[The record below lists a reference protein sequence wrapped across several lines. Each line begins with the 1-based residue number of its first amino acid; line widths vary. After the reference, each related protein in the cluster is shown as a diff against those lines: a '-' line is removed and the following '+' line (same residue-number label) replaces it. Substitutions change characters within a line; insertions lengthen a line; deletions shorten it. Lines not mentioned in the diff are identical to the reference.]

1 MISSER
7 LHAIRAFVQAVQA
20 GGFSRAAEQ
29 LGLSR
34 STVGKAVARLE
45 QRLQVRLFQRTTRS
59 LSLTDEGQLFYDDC
73 LKALAALEAAESQL
87 AARARTPEGRLRVS
101 LPVLFG
107 QKWVLPP
114 LLALTDR
121 YPQLH
126 LEALFSNRAS
136 DLAEEGIDLAVRIGA
151 PGDAAAITARLLGEQ
166 KQILCAAPA
175 YLARQGEPGA
185 VAELLQHQAIGML
198 RDGRSQPWQLLDPQG
213 KTQRL
218 QPPARLRLGNME
230 AVLGA
235 ACAGHGIAM
244 LPRWL
249 AHDALTVGTLREILP
264 GSCGPGLAI
273 NVVWLKG
280 TAMPLRVRVAI
291 DALLAAFMP
300 KAPWQ

>member
-73 LKALAALEAAESQL
+73 LKALAALEAAENQL
-87 AARARTPEGRLRVS
+87 AARAHTPEGRLRVS

-107 QKWVLPP
+107 QKWVMPP
-114 LLALTDR
+114 LLSLADR
-121 YPQLH
+121 YPRLQID
-126 LEALFSNRAS
+126 ALFSNRRV
-136 DLAEEGIDLAVRIGA
+136 DLAEEGIDLAVRIGS
-151 PGDAAAITARLLGEQ
+151 PGDAAAITARQLGEQ
-166 KQILCAAPA
+166 QQILCAAPA
-175 YLARQGEPGA
+175 YLARQGEPDR
-185 VAELLQHQAIGML
+185 VAELSRYQAVGLL
-198 RDGRSQPWQLLDPQG
+198 RDGRSPPWQLMDEQG
-213 KTQRL
+213 KVQRVTL
-218 QPPARLRLGNME
+218 PTRLRLSNME
-230 AVLGA
+230 AALSAV
-235 ACAGHGIAM
+235 CAGQGIAM

-249 AHDALTVGTLREILP
+249 AHDALAAGTLQEILP
-264 GSCGPGLAI
+264 GSCGAGLVI

-280 TAMPLRVRVAI
+280 ITMPLRVRVAI
-291 DALLAAFMP
+291 EALLSAFTP

>member
-20 GGFSRAAEQ
+20 GSFSRAAEQ

-87 AARARTPEGRLRVS
+87 AARARKPEGRLRVS

-107 QKWVLPP
+107 QKWVMPP
-114 LLALTDR
+114 LLALADR
-121 YPQLH
+121 YPQLQI
-126 LEALFSNRAS
+126 EALFSNRAA
-136 DLAEEGIDLAVRIGA
+136 DLAEEGIDLAVRIGS
-151 PGDAAAITARLLGEQ
+151 PGDAAAITARQLGEQ
-166 KQILCAAPA
+166 QQILCAAPA
-175 YLARQGEPGA
+175 YLKRQGQPGRL
-185 VAELLQHQAIGML
+185 AELVQHQAIGML
-198 RDGRSQPWQLLDPQG
+198 RDGRSQLWHLLDEQG
-213 KTQRL
+213 KPQRL
-218 QPPARLRLGNME
+218 LPPTRLRLGNME
-230 AVLGA
+230 AVVSA
-235 ACAGHGIAM
+235 ACAGQGIAM

-249 AHDALTVGTLREILP
+249 AHDALTTGTLREILP
-264 GSCGPGLAI
+264 GSCGAGLAI
-273 NVVWLKG
+273 HVVWLKG
-280 TAMPLRVRVAI
+280 TTMPLRIRVAI
-291 DALLAAFMP
+291 DALLAAFTP

>member
-20 GGFSRAAEQ
+20 GSFSRAAEQ

-107 QKWVLPP
+107 QKWVMPP
-114 LLALTDR
+114 LLALADR
-121 YPQLH
+121 YPQLQI
-126 LEALFSNRAS
+126 EALFSNRAA
-136 DLAEEGIDLAVRIGA
+136 DLAEEGIDLAVRIGS
-151 PGDAAAITARLLGEQ
+151 PGDAAAITARQLGEQ
-166 KQILCAAPA
+166 QQILCAAPA
-175 YLARQGEPGA
+175 YLKRQGQPGRL
-185 VAELLQHQAIGML
+185 AELAQHQAIGML
-198 RDGRSQPWQLLDPQG
+198 RDGRSQLWHLLDEQG
-213 KTQRL
+213 KPQRL
-218 QPPARLRLGNME
+218 LPPTRLRLGNME
-230 AVLGA
+230 AVVSA
-235 ACAGHGIAM
+235 ACAGQGIAM

-249 AHDALTVGTLREILP
+249 AHDALTTGTLREILP
-264 GSCGPGLAI
+264 GSCGAGLAI
-273 NVVWLKG
+273 HVVWLKG
-280 TAMPLRVRVAI
+280 TTMPLRIRVAI
-291 DALLAAFMP
+291 DALLAAFTP

>member
-20 GGFSRAAEQ
+20 GSFSRAAEQ

-87 AARARTPEGRLRVS
+87 AARARKPEGRLRVS

-107 QKWVLPP
+107 QKWVMPP
-114 LLALTDR
+114 LLALADR
-121 YPQLH
+121 YPQLQI
-126 LEALFSNRAS
+126 EALFSNRAA
-136 DLAEEGIDLAVRIGA
+136 DLAEEGIDLAVRIGS
-151 PGDAAAITARLLGEQ
+151 PGDAAAITARQLGEQ
-166 KQILCAAPA
+166 QQILCAAPA
-175 YLARQGEPGA
+175 YLKRQGQPGRL
-185 VAELLQHQAIGML
+185 AELVQHQAIGML
-198 RDGRSQPWQLLDPQG
+198 RDGRSQLWHLLDEQG
-213 KTQRL
+213 KPQRL
-218 QPPARLRLGNME
+218 LPPTRLRLGNME
-230 AVLGA
+230 AVLSA
-235 ACAGHGIAM
+235 ACAGQGIAM

-249 AHDALTVGTLREILP
+249 AHDALTTGTLREILP
-264 GSCGPGLAI
+264 GSCGAGLAI
-273 NVVWLKG
+273 HVVWLKG
-280 TAMPLRVRVAI
+280 TTMPLRIRVAI
-291 DALLAAFMP
+291 DALLAAFTP

>member
-20 GGFSRAAEQ
+20 GSFSRAAEQ

-107 QKWVLPP
+107 QKWVMPP
-114 LLALTDR
+114 LLALADR
-121 YPQLH
+121 YPQLQI
-126 LEALFSNRAS
+126 EALFSNRAA
-136 DLAEEGIDLAVRIGA
+136 DLAEEGIDLAVRIGS
-151 PGDAAAITARLLGEQ
+151 PGDAAAITARQLGEQ
-166 KQILCAAPA
+166 QQILCAAPA
-175 YLARQGEPGA
+175 YLKRQGQPGRL
-185 VAELLQHQAIGML
+185 AELVQHQAIGML
-198 RDGRSQPWQLLDPQG
+198 RDGRSQLWHLLDEQG
-213 KTQRL
+213 KPQRL
-218 QPPARLRLGNME
+218 LPPTRLRLGNME
-230 AVLGA
+230 AVLSA
-235 ACAGHGIAM
+235 ACAGQGIAM

-249 AHDALTVGTLREILP
+249 AHDALTTGTLREILP
-264 GSCGPGLAI
+264 GSCGAGLAI
-273 NVVWLKG
+273 HVVWLKG
-280 TAMPLRVRVAI
+280 TTMPLRIRVAI
-291 DALLAAFMP
+291 DALLAAFTP

>member
-73 LKALAALEAAESQL
+73 LKALAALEAAENQL
-87 AARARTPEGRLRVS
+87 AVRAQTPEGRLRVS

-107 QKWVLPP
+107 QKWVMPP
-114 LLALTDR
+114 LLALADR
-121 YPQLH
+121 YPKLH
-126 LEALFSNRAS
+126 IEALFSNRAA
-136 DLAEEGIDLAVRIGA
+136 DLAEEGIDLAVRIGS
-151 PGDAAAITARLLGEQ
+151 PGDAAAITARQLGEQ
-166 KQILCAAPA
+166 QQILCAAPG
-175 YLARQGEPGA
+175 YLTRQGEPSTL
-185 VAELLQHQAIGML
+185 AELLQHQAIGLL
-198 RDGRSQPWQLLDPQG
+198 RDGRSQPWHLLDEQG
-213 KTQRL
+213 KAQRL
-218 QPPARLRLGNME
+218 SPPARLRLGNMG

-235 ACAGHGIAM
+235 ACAGQGVAM

-249 AHDALTVGTLREILP
+249 AHDALTAGTLREVLP
-264 GSCGPGLAI
+264 GSCGAGLAI

-280 TAMPLRVRVAI
+280 TGMPLRVRVAI
-291 DALLAAFMP
+291 DALLAAFTP
-300 KAPWQ
+300 QAPWQ